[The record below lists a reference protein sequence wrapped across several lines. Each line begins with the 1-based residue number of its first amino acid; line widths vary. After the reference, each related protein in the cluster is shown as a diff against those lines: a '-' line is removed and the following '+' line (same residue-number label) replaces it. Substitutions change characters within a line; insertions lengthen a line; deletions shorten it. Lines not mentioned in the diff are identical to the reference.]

1 MVAYDSSKLASHSV
15 HDAHNALSREW
26 SEQYYCVFASRRDIY
41 TYHHTHEEVLKEY
54 GDLERTIS

>member
-41 TYHHTHEEVLKEY
+41 TYRHTHEEVLK
-54 GDLERTIS
+54 